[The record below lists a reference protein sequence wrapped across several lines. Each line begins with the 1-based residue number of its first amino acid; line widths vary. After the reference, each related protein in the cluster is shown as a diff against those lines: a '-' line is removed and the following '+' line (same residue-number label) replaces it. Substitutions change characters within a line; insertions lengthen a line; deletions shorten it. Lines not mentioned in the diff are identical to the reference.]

1 MILRRIIEDGKTKYE
16 EISFEDALEYE
27 NKNEL
32 VFTDE
37 DEQDEFEDRLEE
49 LEDLDDDED
58 EQDEFE
64 DRLEELE
71 DLDDV
76 EDIHYFNFNFN
87 NQKKTNKNKLV
98 TMLPFLD
105 KEYLKEIVDGI
116 INEEEEYK
124 NLDLVVLF
132 PYIGEE
138 ECDRLFKKFIFENKE
153 CDKHYITCVAPFVS
167 KETLS
172 NFVDEYTKGNYQ
184 NVNVDALYPFML
196 PHDVKKMFKYII
208 SKKDLEN

>member
-1 MILRRIIEDGKTKYE
+1 MILRKIIEDGKTKYE
-16 EISFEDALEYE
+16 EISFEDALKYE

-49 LEDLDDDED
+49 LEDLDDD
-58 EQDEFE
+58 
-64 DRLEELE
+64 
-71 DLDDV
+71 

-116 INEEEEYK
+116 INEE
-124 NLDLVVLF
+124 
-132 PYIGEE
+132 
-138 ECDRLFKKFIFENKE
+138 
-153 CDKHYITCVAPFVS
+153 
-167 KETLS
+167 
-172 NFVDEYTKGNYQ
+172 
-184 NVNVDALYPFML
+184 
-196 PHDVKKMFKYII
+196 
-208 SKKDLEN
+208 

>member
-1 MILRRIIEDGKTKYE
+1 MILRKIIEDGKTKYE
-16 EISFEDALEYE
+16 EISFEDALKYE

-49 LEDLDDDED
+49 LEDLDDD
-58 EQDEFE
+58 
-64 DRLEELE
+64 
-71 DLDDV
+71 

-153 CDKHYITCVAPFVS
+153 CDKHYIICVAPFVS
-167 KETLS
+167 KEALS

-184 NVNVDALYPFML
+184 NVNVDALYPFMS
-196 PHDVKKMFKYII
+196 PQDVKKMFKYII

>member
-1 MILRRIIEDGKTKYE
+1 MILRKIIEDGKTKYE
-16 EISFEDALEYE
+16 EISFEDALKYE

-58 EQDEFE
+58 
-64 DRLEELE
+64 
-71 DLDDV
+71 
-76 EDIHYFNFNFN
+76 IHYFNFNFN
-87 NQKKTNKNKLV
+87 NQKKTNKNKNKLV

-124 NLDLVVLF
+124 DLDLVVLF

-167 KETLS
+167 KEALS

-184 NVNVDALYPFML
+184 NVNVDALYPFMS
-196 PHDVKKMFKYII
+196 PQDVKKMFKYII

>member
-1 MILRRIIEDGKTKYE
+1 MILRKIIEDGKTKYE
-16 EISFEDALEYE
+16 EISFEDALKYE

-58 EQDEFE
+58 
-64 DRLEELE
+64 
-71 DLDDV
+71 
-76 EDIHYFNFNFN
+76 IHYFNFNFN
-87 NQKKTNKNKLV
+87 NQKKTNKNKNKLL

-124 NLDLVVLF
+124 DLDLVILF

-153 CDKHYITCVAPFVS
+153 CDKHYIICVAPFVS

-184 NVNVDALYPFML
+184 NVNVDALYPFMS
-196 PHDVKKMFKYII
+196 PQDVKKMFKYII

>member
-1 MILRRIIEDGKTKYE
+1 MILRKIIEDGKTKYE
-16 EISFEDALEYE
+16 EISFEDALKYE

-58 EQDEFE
+58 
-64 DRLEELE
+64 
-71 DLDDV
+71 
-76 EDIHYFNFNFN
+76 IHYFNFNFN
-87 NQKKTNKNKLV
+87 NQKKTNKNKNKLL

-105 KEYLKEIVDGI
+105 KESLKEIVDGI

-124 NLDLVVLF
+124 DLDLVVLF
-132 PYIGEE
+132 PFIGEE

-167 KETLS
+167 KEALS
-172 NFVDEYTKGNYQ
+172 YFVDEYTKGNYQ
-184 NVNVDALYPFML
+184 NVNVDGLYPFMS

>member
-1 MILRRIIEDGKTKYE
+1 MILRKIIEDGKTKYE
-16 EISFEDALEYE
+16 EISFEDALKYE

-58 EQDEFE
+58 
-64 DRLEELE
+64 
-71 DLDDV
+71 
-76 EDIHYFNFNFN
+76 IHYFNFNFN
-87 NQKKTNKNKLV
+87 NQKKTNKNKNKLL

-153 CDKHYITCVAPFVS
+153 CDKHHITCVAPFVS

-184 NVNVDALYPFML
+184 NVNVDALYPFMS
-196 PHDVKKMFKYII
+196 PQDVKKMFKYII

>member
-1 MILRRIIEDGKTKYE
+1 MILRKIIEDGKTKYE
-16 EISFEDALEYE
+16 EISFDDALKYE

-49 LEDLDDDED
+49 LEDLDDD
-58 EQDEFE
+58 Q
-64 DRLEELE
+64 
-71 DLDDV
+71 
-76 EDIHYFNFNFN
+76 DIHYFNFNFN
-87 NQKKTNKNKLV
+87 NQKKTNKNKNKLL

-105 KEYLKEIVDGI
+105 KDYLKEIVDGI

-124 NLDLVVLF
+124 DLDLVVLF
-132 PYIGEE
+132 PFIGKE

-167 KETLS
+167 KEALS

-184 NVNVDALYPFML
+184 NVNVDALYPFMS

>member
-1 MILRRIIEDGKTKYE
+1 MILRKIIEDGKTKYE
-16 EISFEDALEYE
+16 EISFEDALKYE

-49 LEDLDDDED
+49 LEDLDDD
-58 EQDEFE
+58 
-64 DRLEELE
+64 
-71 DLDDV
+71 

-153 CDKHYITCVAPFVS
+153 CDKHYIICVAPFVS
-167 KETLS
+167 KEALS

-184 NVNVDALYPFML
+184 NVNVDALYPFMS

-208 SKKDLEN
+208 YFFIKRCFCFR

>member
-1 MILRRIIEDGKTKYE
+1 MILRKIIEDGKTKYE
-16 EISFEDALEYE
+16 EISFEDALKYE

-58 EQDEFE
+58 
-64 DRLEELE
+64 
-71 DLDDV
+71 
-76 EDIHYFNFNFN
+76 IHYFNFNFN
-87 NQKKTNKNKLV
+87 NQKKTNKNKNKLV
-98 TMLPFLD
+98 TLLPFLD

-124 NLDLVVLF
+124 DLDLVVLF
-132 PYIGEE
+132 PFIGEE

-167 KETLS
+167 KEALS
-172 NFVDEYTKGNYQ
+172 YFVDEYTKGNYQ
-184 NVNVDALYPFML
+184 NVNVDTLYPFMS
-196 PHDVKKMFKYII
+196 PQDVKKMFKYII

>member
-1 MILRRIIEDGKTKYE
+1 MILRKIIEDGKTKYE
-16 EISFEDALEYE
+16 EISFEDALKYE

-58 EQDEFE
+58 
-64 DRLEELE
+64 
-71 DLDDV
+71 
-76 EDIHYFNFNFN
+76 IHYFNFNFN
-87 NQKKTNKNKLV
+87 NQKKTNKNKNKLV

-124 NLDLVVLF
+124 DLDLVVLF
-132 PYIGEE
+132 PFIGEE

-167 KETLS
+167 KEALS
-172 NFVDEYTKGNYQ
+172 YFVDEYTKGNYQ
-184 NVNVDALYPFML
+184 NVNVDTLYPFMS